1 MSWSFEMKKRNKVA
15 LAFLAVFLMIV
26 LTNWVVSYSMEQV
39 GKKFETLYQDRLVPS
54 LDISEI
60 LERYYQNRM
69 LLEEHVLATNTASHD
84 SLQQLIVANTAKI
97 DSLVTKYEKTYLVAQ
112 EQENLTAYKTRF
124 TELVQVQDQIIDL
137 SAKGEKAQA
146 QRLYSSSGQIAFQNL
161 LDPLHQLIRVQGD
174 IGQELYRSADRN
186 VKMLRVLSYFAIAIA
201 VIIALIVGTLLQTS
215 RKLNNIK
222 PQKFNLN

>member
-15 LAFLAVFLMIV
+15 LAFLAIFLMIV
-26 LTNWVVSYSMEQV
+26 VTNWVVSYSMEQV
-39 GKKFETLYQDRLVPS
+39 SKKFATIYQDRLVPS

-69 LLEEHVLATNTASHD
+69 LLEEHVLATKATSHD
-84 SLQQLIVANTAKI
+84 SLQQLIVANTSII

-112 EQENLTAYKTRF
+112 EQENLQAYKTRF
-124 TELVQVQDQIIDL
+124 TELVQVQDQIISL
-137 SAKGEKAQA
+137 SARGEKAQA
-146 QRLYSSSGQIAFQNL
+146 QRLYSTSGQAAFQNL

-174 IGQELYRSADRN
+174 IGQELYQSADRD
-186 VKMLRVLSYFAIAIA
+186 VKMLRVLSYFVIAVA

-222 PQKFNLN
+222 PQKYNLN

>member
-1 MSWSFEMKKRNKVA
+1 MSWSFGMKKRNKVA

-39 GKKFETLYQDRLVPS
+39 ANKFETIYQDRLVPS

-69 LLEEHVLATNTASHD
+69 LLEEHVLATKATSHD
-84 SLQQLIVANTAKI
+84 SLQQLIVANSGII

-112 EQENLTAYKTRF
+112 EQENLAAYKKRF
-124 TELVQVQDQIIDL
+124 NELVQVQDKIIIL
-137 SAKGEKAQA
+137 SAQGQKAKAQ
-146 QRLYSSSGQIAFQNL
+146 QLYSSSGQTAFQNL

-174 IGQELYRSADRN
+174 IGQELYESADRN
-186 VKMLRVLSYFAIAIA
+186 VKMLRVLSYFVIAIA

-222 PQKFNLN
+222 PQKYNLN